1 MQICIPTL
9 DRNGLNSAVSPHFGK
24 ASAFAV
30 VNDETNE
37 ISFLENNGTHHGGA
51 LTPAQ
56 IIGQAGVDVVLCGGL
71 GVKAV
76 RLFEQQGVMVYCNAS
91 GTVSDA
97 LKAYKTGDLQAATDQ
112 NACQHHG
119 H

>member
-1 MQICIPTL
+1 MKS
-9 DRNGLNSAVSPHFGK
+9 GLWKTA
-24 ASAFAV
+24 A
-30 VNDETNE
+30 
-37 ISFLENNGTHHGGA
+37 LHHGGA

-56 IIGQAGVDVVLCGGL
+56 IIGQAGVDVVLCSL

-76 RLFEQQGVMVYCNAS
+76 QIFRQQGIMVYCNAA
-91 GTVSDA
+91 GTVADA
-97 LKAYKTGDLQAATDQ
+97 LNAYKSGSLPAATDQ

>member
-1 MQICIPTL
+1 MQICIPVL
-9 DRNGLNSAVSPHFGK
+9 EQNGFNSAVSPHFGK
-24 ASAFAV
+24 ASVFAV

-37 ISFLENNGTHHGGA
+37 ISFMENSGTHHGGA

-56 IIGQAGVDVVLCGGL
+56 IIGQAGVDVVLCSGL

-76 RLFEQQGVMVYCNAS
+76 QLFEQQGIMVYCNAA
-91 GTVSDA
+91 GTVADT
-97 LKAYKTGDLQAATDQ
+97 LKAYKSGNLQAATDQ